1 MSYQG
6 APDRKPATA
15 ARVITVAVAGNPN
28 AGKSTLINAIAGSR
42 LHVGNWPGVTV
53 EKKEARFEF
62 EDRAIRL
69 IDLPGTYSLSPYSQE
84 EIIARDY
91 LLREEKPDLIINV
104 VDATNLE
111 RNLYLT
117 VQLLE
122 LGIPTVMA
130 LNIFDEAEAKGF
142 QIDVKGIAERLGIRV
157 IPTAAVKQ
165 RGLKELL
172 RATLETAD
180 GREEY
185 QPRRLS
191 YGEDIDT
198 AVARIGESL
207 RENHPELAT
216 RYPLRWLACKLL
228 EGDAEVAREVNL
240 GAEAVAGAALDHLH
254 RAHGEDIESLMADA
268 RYGLAN
274 GLTREVLKRPEIRK
288 EELTEKIDRI
298 VLNRFLGIPIFLAAM
313 WLMFKLTFD
322 LSAPFGDWLDGM
334 IAGPFMRWTAAALGA
349 VGAPDWTVSLAVDG
363 VLAGVGFVLVFVP
376 VIFAMMFFITFLE
389 GSGYMARA
397 AFVMDRA
404 MHAIGLHGKSFIP
417 MLLGFGCNVPGIYA
431 TRTLENPRDKALT
444 ALLIPLMSCGARLP
458 VYVLFAGVFF
468 GAAAGTVI
476 WSLYLLGIALAI
488 GMGMIF
494 KRTLF
499 RGETPM
505 FIMELPPYRL
515 PSFRSLC
522 LHTWEKGKHFLIKAG
537 TYILAV
543 SVFVWFA
550 LNLPWGVESKRD
562 SYLGQAGAAIA
573 PIFAPLGFGTWEAS
587 ASLLTGIVAK
597 EIVVGTMGEIYVPGA
612 QEENADETVP
622 TLGEDLREIVV
633 SFGGAV
639 KGAASNV
646 VSTFGVSSLAAED
659 EEGDSPLKGAVRGAF
674 TPLSAYAFMAFVL
687 LYMPCVVV
695 AIAMRQEFGSW
706 KWFGVAFAYQTAL
719 AWSTALIIYQGGRLL
734 GLGG

>member
-6 APDRKPATA
+6 TA
-15 ARVITVAVAGNPN
+15 VPSQTAQKVITVAVAGNPN

-62 EDRAIRL
+62 AGRGIRL
-69 IDLPGTYSLSPYSQE
+69 IDLPGTYSLSPYTQE

-91 LLREEKPDLIINV
+91 LLREKPDLIINV

-122 LGIPTVMA
+122 LEIPTVMA
-130 LNIFDEAEAKGF
+130 LNIFDEAQAKGF
-142 QIDVKGIAERLGIRV
+142 KIDVAGIAERLGITV
-157 IPTAAVKQ
+157 IPTAAVKNQ
-165 RGLKELL
+165 GLQELL
-172 RATLETAD
+172 AAVLATAE
-180 GREEY
+180 RQENRR
-185 QPRRLS
+185 PRQLS
-191 YGEDIDT
+191 YGEDIDR
-198 AVARIGESL
+198 AIAEIGQIL
-207 RENHPELAT
+207 TDKHPQLAEL
-216 RYPLRWLACKLL
+216 YPRRWLACKLL
-228 EGDAEVAREVNL
+228 EADPEVAKEANLVPGEVA
-240 GAEAVAGAALDHLH
+240 GEAVDHLG

-274 GLTREVLKRPEIRK
+274 GLTREVLQRPEIRK

-334 IAGPFMRWTAAALGA
+334 IAGPFMRWTAAGLGA

-363 VLAGVGFVLVFVP
+363 VMAGVGFVLVFVP

-444 ALLIPLMSCGARLP
+444 ALLVPLMSCGARLP

-488 GMGMIF
+488 VMGMIF

-573 PIFAPLGFGTWEAS
+573 PVFAPLGFGTWEAAS
-587 ASLLTGIVAK
+587 SLLTGVVAK
-597 EIVVGTMGEIYVPGA
+597 EIVVGTMGEIYAPGA
-612 QEENADETVP
+612 LAESAEKVVP

-639 KGAASNV
+639 KGAANNV

-659 EEGDSPLKGAVRGAF
+659 EEGDSPLKDAVRGAF

-706 KWFGVAFAYQTAL
+706 KWFGIAFAYQTAL
-719 AWSTALIIYQGGRLL
+719 AWSVALIIYQGGRLL